1 MKGDSRALALAV
13 TLVLAAGAAQAAG
26 YGIYEQGGVALGM
39 GGAQVAAVRDA
50 SAQFFNPAA
59 ITSLE
64 GKRLS
69 VGGSWIQART
79 SFAGVDP
86 SPGFGVTEEMKN
98 GNFFPPTLYWTDPI
112 HDKLGYGLGVNAP
125 FGLGIEWQDPERFT
139 GRERVTKATLRTVDG
154 SASLAWAFDERWS
167 LALGADALFAQV
179 ELNNIGTFVTSGGQ
193 AVNVTRAKLE
203 SDWKPGFG
211 FHGAVLLRASE
222 ALKLG
227 ATFRSKIDVKVDDGR
242 ATFTQIPTGD
252 PALDLLVAANKP
264 ANQPV
269 HTDLVFPAVLSV
281 GLAWDP
287 NAAWTLALDGVW
299 TQWSAFEKLPLHF
312 PNSPSLDRDIIEQ
325 YEDGIAVRMGAEHR
339 LESYTYRF
347 GYYFD
352 PAAAPV
358 ESVTPLL
365 PDASR
370 HGATLGLGWVR
381 GAWTI
386 DVYNLFLFLNRRSTE
401 GRERDGYDG
410 TYKSYVNSLGAS
422 LGRRW

>member
-1 MKGDSRALALAV
+1 MNRSRALALAV
-13 TLVLAAGAAQAAG
+13 AFALAPASAQAAG
-26 YGIYEQGGVALGM
+26 YGIYEQGSVALGM

-59 ITSLE
+59 ISRLE
-64 GKRLS
+64 GRQLS
-69 VGGSWIQART
+69 FGGSWIQART

-86 SPGFGVTEEMKN
+86 SPGFAVTEEMKN
-98 GNFFPPTLYWTDPI
+98 GNFVPPTLYWTSPLGE
-112 HDKLGYGLGVNAP
+112 KLAYGLGVNAP
-125 FGLGIEWQDPERFT
+125 FGLGVEWQDADNFT
-139 GRERVTKATLRTVDG
+139 GRERVTKATLRTLDG
-154 SASLAWAFDERWS
+154 SASLAWALDERWS
-167 LALGADALFAQV
+167 VAFGADAMFAQV

-193 AVNVTRAKLE
+193 PVNVTRAKLE

-211 FHGAVLLRASE
+211 FHAAALLKASDAV
-222 ALKLG
+222 KLG
-227 ATFRSKIDVKVDDGR
+227 ATFRSKVTVKVDDGR
-242 ATFTQIPTGD
+242 ATFTQIPSGD
-252 PALDLLVAANKP
+252 LALDLLVAANKP
-264 ANQPV
+264 ANQAV
-269 HTDLVFPAVLSV
+269 RTELVFPAVASV

-299 TQWSAFEKLPLHF
+299 TQWSAFEKLPLRF
-312 PNSPSLDRDIIEQ
+312 PSTPSLDRDILEE

-358 ESVTPLL
+358 ESLTPLL

-370 HGATLGLGWVR
+370 HGVTVGLGWTR
-381 GAWTI
+381 GAWTL
-386 DVYNLFLFLNRRSTE
+386 DAYNLFLFLDKRSTE

-422 LGRRW
+422 LSHRW